1 VAWIQDDDF
10 NDKCKYFWRERK
22 KKLFFNRFFD
32 LFACRFTR
40 ISSVGT
46 PWMKKLLGMCY
57 IICKIDLMY
66 CTLIW
71 EKRGMRGA

>member
-1 VAWIQDDDF
+1 MMISTIRVNIF
-10 NDKCKYFWRERK
+10 GGKERK
-22 KKLFFNRFFD
+22 NYFLNHFFD
-32 LFACRFTR
+32 LFSYRLTR

-46 PWMKKLLGMCY
+46 PWMRNVLGMCY

-71 EKRGMRGA
+71 EKRGMMGA